1 MSTAAASPP
10 AKVYLVGAGPGDPG
24 LMTLRGAACLRRAD
38 VVLYD
43 YLVNAAAL
51 EHAGPTAELVPLGR
65 SRCGRTLTPDEIT
78 ARMVAEAQAGRTVV
92 RLKGGDPSIF
102 GRCSDETSALRA
114 AGIPFEI
121 VPGITTGLAVAAYC
135 EIPITQQ
142 DDASAVAF
150 VTARERDEKEGR
162 DGSSL
167 DWSAL
172 AAFPGTL
179 VLYMGVKRSES
190 WSRALIEHGKP
201 PTTPVAVVR
210 WCTRARQ
217 ETVRCTLDTVAETIR
232 ARALRPPAV
241 FVVGDVVDRAPERS
255 WFAALPLFGRRV
267 LVPGSPATSRKLREQ
282 LSRLGAEVVLQPAI
296 RITPPPDP
304 RALDAAVERVDAYD
318 WLVFSSANGV
328 DALLGRLRAR
338 GQDARRLHGVK
349 LAAIGTG
356 TADRLA
362 HHHLVADLV
371 PPEFVA
377 ESLAAALSNGGEGG
391 RFLLVRASRG
401 RETLAEALGAVGAEV
416 DQVVAYGSEDVADPD
431 PEVRAALDAG
441 EIDWITVTS
450 GSTARSLHRLYGSRL
465 ASARFASIG
474 PIASEALRALGYE
487 PAAEASPHTTAAL
500 VDAVLRSER
509 AAG

>member
-1 MSTAAASPP
+1 MSAATEAAP

-24 LMTLRGAACLRRAD
+24 LITLRGVSCLRRAD

-51 EHAGPTAELVPLGR
+51 EHASPRAELVPLGR
-65 SRCGRTLTPDEIT
+65 KGTGRALTPEDIT
-78 ARMVAEAQAGRTVV
+78 DRMVTAALAGRTVV

-102 GRCSDETSALRA
+102 GRCADETGALRA

-150 VTARERDEKEGR
+150 VTGRERDAKEE
-162 DGSSL
+162 SCL
-167 DWSAL
+167 DWKAL

-179 VLYMGVKRSES
+179 LLYMGVKRSGL
-190 WSRALIEHGKP
+190 WSRALIEHGKRP
-201 PTTPVAVVR
+201 ETPVAVVR
-210 WCTRARQ
+210 WCSRSGQ
-217 ETVRCTLDTVAETIR
+217 ETVRCTLATVADEVER
-232 ARALRPPAV
+232 RGLRPPAI

-255 WFAALPLFGRRV
+255 WFASLPLFGRRV

-282 LSRLGAEVVLQPAI
+282 LARLGAEVVLQPAI
-296 RITPPPDP
+296 RVTAAPDP
-304 RALDAAVERVDAYD
+304 APLDAALDHVDAYD
-318 WLVFSSANGV
+318 WVVFSSANGV
-328 DALLGRLRAR
+328 DALLGRMHAR
-338 GQDARRLHGVK
+338 GEDARRLHGVR

-362 HHHLVADLV
+362 QHHLVADMV
-371 PPEFVA
+371 PRAFVA
-377 ESLAAALSNGGEGG
+377 EGLAKALLNGGGAH
-391 RFLLVRASRG
+391 RLLLVRADRG
-401 RETLAEALGAVGAEV
+401 REALAEALVAGGARV
-416 DQVVAYGSEDVADPD
+416 DQVVAYESTDVTEADPD
-431 PEVRAALDAG
+431 VAEALAAG

-450 GSTARSLHRLYGSRL
+450 GGTARSLARLYGDAL

-474 PIASEALRALGYE
+474 PIASEALCALGHE
-487 PAAEASPHTTAAL
+487 PAAEAAPHTTAAL
-500 VDAVLRSER
+500 VHAILRAEQ
-509 AAG
+509 AG